1 MTHHTPFVCQIKI
14 YGILRATEDDVN
26 FIVPCGIVVFYI
38 NETNNLLYQFDC
50 LLIGR
55 NLH

>member
-26 FIVPCGIVVFYI
+26 IIVPCLVIMD
-38 NETNNLLYQFDC
+38 NNNMMNNLFYKFHFLFVC
-50 LLIGR
+50 
-55 NLH
+55 